1 MLKKEIIYEK
11 LRPDV
16 LDSLVAERSL
26 ECKNNKSDI
35 IKTLKLDD
43 QGLYIRDTT
52 YEKTLNGFIVGIDV
66 RNKNKLIE
74 IGSLILKKDAEN
86 LSHYSCGRLYYFTK
100 QKII

>member
-1 MLKKEIIYEK
+1 MIKKEIIYEK

-52 YEKTLNGFIVGIDV
+52 YEKIPNGFIVGIDV
-66 RNKNKLIE
+66 RNKNKLTE
-74 IGSLILKKDAEN
+74 IGYLILKKDAEN
-86 LSHYSCGRLYYFTK
+86 LLQYSCGRLYYFTK
-100 QKII
+100 QKLM

>member
-43 QGLYIRDTT
+43 QRLYIRDTT
-52 YEKTLNGFIVGIDV
+52 YEKVPNGFIVGIDI
-66 RNKNKLIE
+66 RDKNNLIQ
-74 IGSLILKKDAEN
+74 IGNLILKKDAEN
-86 LSHYSCGRLYYFTK
+86 LCRYSCGRIYYFTK
-100 QKII
+100 QKLI